1 MYDYLRHRI
10 QLEYSAAWRVAVS
23 GLLAGLAL
31 PTALWVA
38 AFLLSRWV
46 TVLSGAPLWIGAGGV
61 IYLSL
66 AGAGAALANQRVS
79 RRNDFGLVAGAAVLF
94 LFCVPLGLLLTQ
106 SIVLDEGLAEA
117 GTGLAVTLR
126 AMFSLDVMQT
136 AFVPTFF
143 AGVVLAT
150 AWAALLVPC
159 MAWLND
165 ADWQGIMDRMVNET
179 YHRDWIKYNQNFI
192 DQKKIAYY
200 LKTGQDEKAA
210 ALEAEAAKRAEH
222 VPPRESGNG

>member
-10 QLEYSAAWRVAVS
+10 QLEYSTAWRVALS
-23 GLLAGLAL
+23 GLLAGTAL
-31 PTALWVA
+31 PLLVWLAAL
-38 AFLLSRWV
+38 LLSRWISWFSS
-46 TVLSGAPLWIGAGGV
+46 TFLWLAGGAV

-66 AGAGAALANQRVS
+66 AGAVAALANQRVS
-79 RRNDFGLVAGAAVLF
+79 RRNDFGLVAGAVVL
-94 LFCVPLGLLLTQ
+94 LLLCLPLGLLFTET
-106 SIVLDEGLAEA
+106 ITAVA
-117 GTGLAVTLR
+117 GTGFASNLR
-126 AMFSLDVMQT
+126 GMFSLATLLQ
-136 AFVPTFF
+136 ALFPTLL
-143 AGVVLAT
+143 AGLLLTT
-150 AWAALLVPC
+150 AWAAVLVPC

-165 ADWQGIMDRMVNET
+165 ADWQAIMDRMVNET

>member
-10 QLEYSAAWRVAVS
+10 QLEYSAAWRVALS
-23 GLLAGLAL
+23 GLLAGTVLPVLLWLA
-31 PTALWVA
+31 ALFLSQWVSWLTG
-38 AFLLSRWV
+38 AFLWLGC
-46 TVLSGAPLWIGAGGV
+46 GAV

-66 AGAGAALANQRVS
+66 AGAAAALANQRVS
-79 RRNDFGLVAGAAVLF
+79 RRNDLGLFAGAAVLF
-94 LFCVPLGLLLTQ
+94 LFCLPLGLLLTQ
-106 SIVLDEGLAEA
+106 TIVAGAGAGLAA
-117 GTGLAVTLR
+117 ALR
-126 AMFSLDVMQT
+126 AMFSWEVIQV
-136 AFVPTFF
+136 AVVPTFF

-165 ADWQGIMDRMVNET
+165 ADWQAIMDRMVNET
-179 YHRDWIKYNQNFI
+179 YHRDWIAYNQNFI

-210 ALEAEAAKRAEH
+210 ALEAEAARRAQH
-222 VPPRESGNG
+222 VPPRESGSG

>member
-10 QLEYSAAWRVAVS
+10 QIEYSTARRVALS

-31 PTALWVA
+31 PAALWAA
-38 AFLLSRWV
+38 AFVLSRWV
-46 TVLSGAPLWIGAGGV
+46 TDLSGAPLWIGAGGV
-61 IYLSL
+61 IYLGL
-66 AGAGAALANQRVS
+66 AGAAAALANQRVS
-79 RRNDFGLVAGAAVLF
+79 RRNDLGLVAGAAVLF

-106 SIVLDEGLAEA
+106 SIVADA
-117 GTGLAVTLR
+117 GAGFAATLR
-126 AMFSLDVMQT
+126 AMFAPDVIQQ
-136 AFVPTFF
+136 AVVPTFF

-150 AWAALLVPC
+150 AWAAQLVPC

-165 ADWQGIMDRMVNET
+165 ADWQAIMDRMVNET
-179 YHRDWIKYNQNFI
+179 YHRDWIAYNQNFI

-200 LKTGQDEKAA
+200 LKTGQEEKAA

-222 VPPRESGNG
+222 APPGESRNG